1 LVQVGFLPSWISNIN
16 RIVVDVKKGESKI
29 IDNYEKVYS
38 MLQDQQNSWSTL
50 AKRLKDLSDRYT
62 VQVDKV
68 SGEMDQIFFIRDD
81 GENDGEEIEAENID
95 DENIETEENVS

>member
-1 LVQVGFLPSWISNIN
+1 
-16 RIVVDVKKGESKI
+16 
-29 IDNYEKVYS
+29 

-68 SGEMDQIFFIRDD
+68 SGEMNQIFFIRDD